1 MGKGKYPRAG
11 PRKILILN
19 LNRYR
24 RHCKV
29 GESFKDKCNTCIC
42 GKKGV
47 TTCDRLFCDLD
58 TYPPPACV
66 CGK

>member
-1 MGKGKYPRAG
+1 MKRLVERGGRLVENSVQGCGAKMGKGKYPRAG

-29 GESFKDKCNTCIC
+29 GESVNAKTGAQN
-42 GKKGV
+42 
-47 TTCDRLFCDLD
+47 
-58 TYPPPACV
+58 
-66 CGK
+66 

>member
-29 GESFKDKCNTCIC
+29 GESVNAKTGAQN
-42 GKKGV
+42 
-47 TTCDRLFCDLD
+47 
-58 TYPPPACV
+58 
-66 CGK
+66 